1 MVSKRVLVSSL
12 GAVDSAANCLL
23 ELTCELNKRDG
34 ASRDERKDE
43 NYSAKKANMSY
54 VKNLGAAWTKDGEL
68 AFEFPSSLNA
78 LLY

>member
-1 MVSKRVLVSSL
+1 MVSKRVLVSIL

-43 NYSAKKANMSY
+43 NYSAK
-54 VKNLGAAWTKDGEL
+54 
-68 AFEFPSSLNA
+68 
-78 LLY
+78 